1 MIYCGAEEYAERLV
15 REGVTGVFCC
25 GTSGESMS
33 LTLGE
38 RKAALEAWLATPLR
52 VIIQV
57 GTARCVHRTRFFPF
71 QGRKKRR
78 PLR

>member
-1 MIYCGAEEYAERLV
+1 LWTSAEEYGERLV

-33 LTLGE
+33 LTLPE

-52 VIIQV
+52 VIAHV
-57 GTARCVHRTRFFPF
+57 GTARYGERGSDAALP
-71 QGRKKRR
+71 
-78 PLR
+78 